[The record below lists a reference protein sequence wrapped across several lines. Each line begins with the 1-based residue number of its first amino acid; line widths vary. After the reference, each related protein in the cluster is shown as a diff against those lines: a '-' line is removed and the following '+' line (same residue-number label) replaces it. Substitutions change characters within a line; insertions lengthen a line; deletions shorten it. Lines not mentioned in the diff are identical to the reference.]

1 MKYLTNVYFRTL
13 AFLVDQN
20 GWKKCIICQKTT
32 RESLRC
38 PANSKRK
45 DAGAG
50 YISFMNDINILKKI
64 GIQVPIDRFPEED
77 NERIDQLLLQMK
89 ALWHKSCRDLYN
101 NSKLQRAKKRKLS
114 AVEQEESKDE
124 DETSDEKL
132 PYTPVKSRRSSSLL
146 SPLKASAFSVENVI
160 VL

>member
-20 GWKKCIICQKTT
+20 GWKKCICQKTT
-32 RESLRC
+32 RESLQC

-77 NERIDQLLLQMK
+77 NERVDQLLLQMK
-89 ALWHKSCRDLYN
+89 ASWHKSCRDLYN
-101 NSKLQRAKKRKLS
+101 NTKLQQTKKRKLS
-114 AVEQEESKDE
+114 AVEQEESKDD